1 MRTGERT
8 WGSSEIITLIAP
20 PAAEKNRTKIDIVV
34 VFHNSNLYFFNNNKR
49 AKDCNIRAKETL

>member
-20 PAAEKNRTKIDIVV
+20 PAAEKNTTNIDIVV
-34 VFHNSNLYFFNNNKR
+34 VFHDSNLYVFDKNKV
-49 AKDCNIRAKETL
+49 KTEIK